1 MSKNPLPWQWLRCQY
16 AEALTQIGTY
26 QICLDTGDLW
36 VVFFKSE
43 IVGEGITDLKEAVS
57 VAENHFTTNF

>member
-1 MSKNPLPWQWLRCQY
+1 MSNTTLPWQWRHYQH

-36 VVFFKSE
+36 VVFFRSE
-43 IVGEGITDLKEAVS
+43 IVADGILDLQEAANI
-57 VAENHFTTNF
+57 AEDNFLNNF

>member
-1 MSKNPLPWQWLRCQY
+1 MSNTPLPWQWRYYQH

-43 IVGEGITDLKEAVS
+43 IVCEGITDLKEAVS
-57 VAENHFTTNF
+57 VAENHFTSNF